1 MKIGL
6 NSLSSF
12 RNANASNYKIN
23 HDERHHSYVSK
34 LLYIAVITC
43 ALMIYLARSDT
54 ASENETKKFKR
65 FISKKFIKNIFISI

>member
-34 LLYIAVITC
+34 LLYIAVVTC
-43 ALMIYLARSDT
+43 ALMIYLI
-54 ASENETKKFKR
+54 KKAVTLHQKMKH
-65 FISKKFIKNIFISI
+65 IEV